1 MDISH
6 YHCLLR
12 KLRVKPSQW
21 WVGRDIRVW
30 DPSQQLYRL
39 GTIKCIRPRSDYSI
53 SFPDG
58 SNMIIGSVFD
68 PTFKA
73 RLLILNG
80 SFELELYHAL
90 PTPRVRD
97 IQKDLALFI

>member
-1 MDISH
+1 
-6 YHCLLR
+6 
-12 KLRVKPSQW
+12 
-21 WVGRDIRVW
+21 
-30 DPSQQLYRL
+30 
-39 GTIKCIRPRSDYSI
+39 
-53 SFPDG
+53 
-58 SNMIIGSVFD
+58 MIIGSVFD